1 MGAPAAP
8 AAPAARVLHL
18 VRNPEA
24 AAQRAALQARAG
36 AAEAE
41 AAQLRA
47 QLQAR
52 AGHTPR
58 RDLGLHAAGP

>member
-1 MGAPAAP
+1 
-8 AAPAARVLHL
+8 VLHL

-24 AAQRAALQARAG
+24 AAQRAALQARAD

-52 AGHTPR
+52 ARGTHPR